1 MDRLL
6 LLIPSTTYNTHEFI
20 EAAERLRAEVVVAS
34 ERRQVLEAA
43 VPEKMLALDLYDLER
58 AVEQIA
64 EHARRW
70 PIGAVVGV
78 DDHTALLAAMAHQAL
93 GIASA
98 NSPES
103 VRAAGNKLLLRT
115 ALSNAG
121 LASPAFTAHEVA
133 ADPRPLAS
141 TISYPCVLKPLFL
154 AASRGVIRADDE
166 DGFAEAWVRIEQL
179 LARPVVRR
187 RGGDDAGRILVEDYI
202 PGIEVA
208 LEGLLSGGELDV
220 LALFDKPDPLEGPY
234 FAETLYITPSA
245 LAPELQE
252 QIAATTEAAA
262 SALGLREGPVHA
274 ELRINDKGIF
284 VVECAARSIGGLCSR
299 ILRFGAGISLEEL
312 VLGHLLG
319 RAPDAHLQRE
329 ERAGGVMMLPVPSK
343 GVLREVRGADGA
355 RLVDQVED
363 VVITIPYGERVEPL
377 PEGDRYLGF
386 VFARGD
392 SPRQVEEALRRAY
405 RQLEVV
411 IGP

>member
-20 EAAERLRAEVVVAS
+20 EAAERLRANVVVAS

-64 EHARRW
+64 ERARRW

-93 GIASA
+93 GIAH
-98 NSPES
+98 NSLES
-103 VRAAGNKLLLRT
+103 VRAAGNKLLLRK

-121 LASPAFTAHEVA
+121 LASPTFAVHEVA

-166 DGFAEAWVRIEQL
+166 DRFVEAWVRIEQL
-179 LARPVVRR
+179 LARPEVRR

-202 PGIEVA
+202 PGTEVA

-245 LAPELQE
+245 LARELQE

-299 ILRFGAGISLEEL
+299 SLRFGAGISLEEL
-312 VLGHLLG
+312 VLRHLLG
-319 RAPDAHLQRE
+319 RAPDAHLQLV
-329 ERAGGVMMLPVPSK
+329 ERAGRAVS
-343 GVLREVRGADGA
+343 
-355 RLVDQVED
+355 
-363 VVITIPYGERVEPL
+363 
-377 PEGDRYLGF
+377 
-386 VFARGD
+386 
-392 SPRQVEEALRRAY
+392 RRCC
-405 RQLEVV
+405 
-411 IGP
+411 P